1 MLYLVYVKS
10 YLLNLIKSNYFK
22 VCMSVLYIVAF
33 PTIQLENNSIN
44 FNHNA
49 LQQCTTIFSHL
60 SKVMLRL
67 CITVYQVESV
77 FQ

>member
-1 MLYLVYVKS
+1 
-10 YLLNLIKSNYFK
+10 
-22 VCMSVLYIVAF
+22 MSVLYIVAF